1 MCLEDR
7 DRGGSHQVS
16 RGPESGEDGSAREVP
31 RAPDPTLMTGCPTVL
46 HSNLPKNTD
55 ARPCWV
61 PPAGSTFIGF
71 RLLRGCMMCASLF
84 LTPSCQF
91 SDSSLSLGECI
102 FCPTLA
108 PGGSL
113 TEAAWFPGKWPC
125 SAPGHLWVLN
135 GAVQGDRR
143 TWQSWRNYPP
153 IISY

>member
-91 SDSSLSLGECI
+91 SDSSLSRRMHL
-102 FCPTLA
+102 LSH
-108 PGGSL
+108 PGPRRGSHRGSL
-113 TEAAWFPGKWPC
+113 VPGEMALQRPRA
-125 SAPGHLWVLN
+125 SV
-135 GAVQGDRR
+135 GAQRSSSR
-143 TWQSWRNYPP
+143 
-153 IISY
+153 